1 MIIDKGKYLHL
12 REKSERGMRDGGFY
26 LMFNYSNAL
35 ETVRS
40 AVKRKERVQYV
51 ILVCKLLI
59 IQYLL
64 INSYN
69 SFAVN

>member
-1 MIIDKGKYLHL
+1 MIIDKGKSFNFGG
-12 REKSERGMRDGGFY
+12 KERGVGDGGLY
-26 LMFNYSNAL
+26 LMLNYLYNLQTLRKAL
-35 ETVRS
+35 
-40 AVKRKERVQYV
+40 KRKKMVQYM